1 VVFRRIFPLLVLL
14 VLAGACTLE
23 NNPPQTAAASQ
34 AGAPTLPRAIEKEV
48 GPAYSSPALQSLV
61 DRVGQ
66 KLVTSSGL
74 SGSYRFY
81 VLDQP
86 IANAH
91 AMSSGYVFVTRG
103 LLALMDDEAELAA
116 AMGHELG
123 HIVQKHAAQREQ
135 ARKGVLDSA
144 VDAALKSG
152 SMTVGRSVARE
163 GLLQLRRY
171 SRDQELEA
179 DQIGLAYI
187 TRSGYRGDAMI
198 KLIDKLR
205 RQSRLEDELMGEA
218 AGAAEGGDRGALSTH
233 PAPDDRLAALR
244 AMGRPPAPGASNRAG
259 YLKAIEGMSVD
270 DAPEEGFVRG
280 SRFVHPILQIAFE
293 LPRDFKLFND
303 HDGVI
308 GIGQDRSMM
317 YFSCRSE
324 AVPGRLDDWMR
335 DQLKPTPT
343 DIEETAI
350 GGAEAAIGA
359 RPRGSDTGLG
369 QIRYVIIRHDE
380 GICYFNLLA
389 DGPDRDRRIEILVAA
404 ARSFHRLS
412 AAEAATL
419 RPYRLRVMARDR
431 ATAAD
436 LAGRLPYPDLKMQR
450 LLTLNGVDSAAEFAR
465 LSEVKMIVP

>member
-1 VVFRRIFPLLVLL
+1 MVFQRIIPLLVLL
-14 VLAGACTLE
+14 VLAAACTPE
-23 NNPPQTAAASQ
+23 NNPPQTAATASSTY
-34 AGAPTLPRAIEKEV
+34 TLPREIEREV
-48 GPAYSSPALQSLV
+48 GPAYASPGLQATV
-61 DRVGQ
+61 NRVGQ

-74 SGSYRFY
+74 SGSYHFY

-86 IANAH
+86 VPNAH
-91 AMSSGYVFVTRG
+91 AMASGYVFVTRG

-179 DQIGLAYI
+179 DRVGVGYLTHA
-187 TRSGYRGDAMI
+187 GYRGDAMI
-198 KLIDKLR
+198 TLIEKLR
-205 RQSRLEDELMGEA
+205 RQARLEDELMGEA
-218 AGAAEGGDRGALSTH
+218 GGAGEANDRTALSTH

-244 AMGRPPAPGASNRAG
+244 TMGPSLTPGESDRAT
-259 YLKAIEGMSVD
+259 YLKAIDGMSVD

-280 SRFVHPILQIAFE
+280 SSFLHPTMQLAFE
-293 LPRDFKLFND
+293 MPRDFRLFND
-303 HDGVI
+303 HEGVV
-308 GIGQDRSMM
+308 GVGRDRSMM
-317 YFSCRSE
+317 FFSCKTGN
-324 AVPGRLDDWMR
+324 VPGRLDDWMR
-335 DQLKPTPT
+335 NELNPTPT
-343 DIEETAI
+343 DIQETTI

-359 RPRGSDTGLG
+359 RPRGADTGLG

-389 DGPDRDRRIEILVAA
+389 EGPDKDRRIDALVNAT
-404 ARSFHRLS
+404 RSFRHLS
-412 AAEAATL
+412 MAEAATL
-419 RPYRLRVMARDR
+419 RPYRLEVVS
-431 ATAAD
+431 TAGSSAAA
-436 LAGRLPYPDLKMQR
+436 LAAHLPYSDFKMDR
-450 LLTLNGVDSAAEFAR
+450 LLTLNGVDNGAELMKRA
-465 LSEVKMIVP
+465 EAKIITP

>member
-1 VVFRRIFPLLVLL
+1 MAFQRIFPLLVLL

-23 NNPPQTAAASQ
+23 TNPPQTSV
-34 AGAPTLPRAIEKEV
+34 AGVPSMPREIEKEV
-48 GPAYSSPALQSLV
+48 GPPYPSPGLQAMV
-61 DRVGQ
+61 NRVGQ

-86 IANAH
+86 VANAH

-116 AMGHELG
+116 AIGHELG
-123 HIVQKHAAQREQ
+123 HIAQKHAAQREQ

-179 DQIGLAYI
+179 DRVGLGYI
-187 TRSGYRGDAMI
+187 TRAGYRGDAMI
-198 KLIDKLR
+198 GLIDKLR
-205 RQSRLEDELMGEA
+205 RQSRLEDRLMGETG
-218 AGAAEGGDRGALSTH
+218 GAAEAADRSALSTH

-244 AMGRPPAPGASNRAG
+244 ASAGTQPAGESNRAG
-259 YLKAIEGMSVD
+259 YLKAIDGMSVD

-280 SRFVHPILQIAFE
+280 SSFLHPTLQFAFD

-308 GIGQDRSMM
+308 AVGRDRSMM
-317 YFSCRSE
+317 YFSCKTGRV
-324 AVPGRLDDWMR
+324 AGRLDDWMR

-343 DIEETAI
+343 DIEETQI
-350 GGAEAAIGA
+350 GGSEAAIGA

-369 QIRYVIIRHDE
+369 QIRYVIIRRDD
-380 GICYFNLLA
+380 GVCYFNLLA
-389 DGPDRDRRIEILVAA
+389 EGPDKDRRIETMVNAT
-404 ARSFHRLS
+404 RTFRPLS
-412 AAEAATL
+412 MAEAANI
-419 RPYRLRVMARDR
+419 RPYRLQVVP
-431 ATAAD
+431 TAGTSPAA
-436 LAGRLPYPDLKMQR
+436 LAARLPYSDLKMDR
-450 LLTLNGVDSAAEFAR
+450 LLTLNGVDDGAE
-465 LSEVKMIVP
+465 LMNKPEIKTVTP

>member
-1 VVFRRIFPLLVLL
+1 MV
-14 VLAGACTLE
+14 
-23 NNPPQTAAASQ
+23 N
-34 AGAPTLPRAIEKEV
+34 
-48 GPAYSSPALQSLV
+48 
-61 DRVGQ
+61 RVGQ

-86 IANAH
+86 VANAH

-103 LLALMDDEAELAA
+103 LLALMNDEAELAA

-123 HIVQKHAAQREQ
+123 HIVQRHAAQREQ

-179 DQIGLAYI
+179 DRLGLGYI
-187 TRSGYRGDAMI
+187 TRAGYRGDAMI
-198 KLIDKLR
+198 SLIEALR
-205 RQSRLEDELMGEA
+205 RQSRLEDRLMGEA
-218 AGAAEGGDRGALSTH
+218 SGTGEAADRSALSTH

-244 AMGRPPAPGASNRAG
+244 ASAGAQPSGESNRPA
-259 YLKAIEGMSVD
+259 YLKAIDGMSVD

-280 SRFVHPILQIAFE
+280 STFLHPTMQFAFD

-303 HDGVI
+303 HNGVI
-308 GIGQDRSMM
+308 GVGRDRSMM
-317 YFSCRSE
+317 YFSCKTGRVS
-324 AVPGRLDDWMR
+324 GRLDDWMR

-343 DIEETAI
+343 DIQETEI

-369 QIRYVIIRHDE
+369 QIRYVVIRRDD

-389 DGPDRDRRIEILVAA
+389 DGPDRDRRIDILLEQLKELGDLAVTSSWNADNLTRNLAEIAHFVEQNTQL
-404 ARSFHRLS
+404 
-412 AAEAATL
+412 EAVRGRDYDGLEATL
-419 RPYRLRVMARDR
+419 RELARTKSWKWKGAPKTYSQSRSVLRYVLNCTGGNDVCVEATRNSDR
-431 ATAAD
+431 
-436 LAGRLPYPDLKMQR
+436 
-450 LLTLNGVDSAAEFAR
+450 
-465 LSEVKMIVP
+465 